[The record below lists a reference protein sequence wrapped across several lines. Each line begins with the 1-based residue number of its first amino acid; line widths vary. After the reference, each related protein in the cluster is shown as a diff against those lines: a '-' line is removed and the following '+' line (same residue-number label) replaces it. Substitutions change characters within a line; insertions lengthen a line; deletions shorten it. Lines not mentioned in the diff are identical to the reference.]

1 MMEKIDVQG
10 DNGDYTYQ
18 LLRDQSP
25 LKGAMLEW
33 NFEKF
38 LLNGKGEVV
47 KHFDTKT
54 EPKSI
59 VPDIEALLKWY
70 LNGKALTFDIYN
82 ISAHF
87 INNMIRDF

>member
-38 LLNGKGEVV
+38 LLNGKG
-47 KHFDTKT
+47 
-54 EPKSI
+54 
-59 VPDIEALLKWY
+59 
-70 LNGKALTFDIYN
+70 
-82 ISAHF
+82 
-87 INNMIRDF
+87 

>member
-1 MMEKIDVQG
+1 
-10 DNGDYTYQ
+10 
-18 LLRDQSP
+18 
-25 LKGAMLEW
+25 MLEW

-70 LNGKALTFDIYN
+70 LNWKALTFN
-82 ISAHF
+82 FNS
-87 INNMIRDF
+87 DFRYL

>member
-1 MMEKIDVQG
+1 
-10 DNGDYTYQ
+10 
-18 LLRDQSP
+18 
-25 LKGAMLEW
+25 MLEW

-59 VPDIEALLKWY
+59 VPDIEALLK
-70 LNGKALTFDIYN
+70 
-82 ISAHF
+82 
-87 INNMIRDF
+87 

>member
-1 MMEKIDVQG
+1 
-10 DNGDYTYQ
+10 
-18 LLRDQSP
+18 
-25 LKGAMLEW
+25 MLEW

-59 VPDIEALLKWY
+59 VSDIEALLKWY
-70 LNGKALTFDIYN
+70 LNWKALTFNFDSDFWYFIIYLP
-82 ISAHF
+82 IS
-87 INNMIRDF
+87 